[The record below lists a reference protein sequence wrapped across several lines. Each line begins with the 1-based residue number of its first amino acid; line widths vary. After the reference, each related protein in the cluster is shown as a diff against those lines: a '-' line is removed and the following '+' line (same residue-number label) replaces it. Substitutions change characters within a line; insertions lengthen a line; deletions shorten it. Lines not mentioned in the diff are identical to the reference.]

1 MDTTYYY
8 NETIKKYIKIFGAL
22 FSNWKIKHGTN
33 EIRVPIV
40 YGNKSKIYQ
49 EHKQNTSNERP
60 GEILLPVMSYRL
72 NGIESDIERRTQ
84 PVNIYDNSTI
94 NNIDYIKSPK
104 PINLNF
110 DLYIWTKYENDMY
123 QLLEQLIVNFSPK
136 KIVSINIFPD
146 MNFRWDML
154 MTLNDNTDETENY
167 EYGEENT
174 LKEMKWRLSFT
185 VKGYLFSNTFKENL
199 IKMVTTNYKG
209 YDDDNGEIDSEKIIQ
224 EEIYEVNPF
233 SSLEID
239 DYNIKLTKTINDKT
253 YITFIEK

>member
-1 MDTTYYY
+1 MDTTHFY

-49 EHKQNTSNERP
+49 EHKQNVSEDERP

-72 NGIESDIERRTQ
+72 SSIESDLERRTQ
-84 PVNIYDNSTI
+84 PVNIYDNSAT
-94 NNIDYIKSPK
+94 NNIDYIHAPK
-104 PINLNF
+104 PVDLNF

-123 QLLEQLIVNFSPK
+123 QLLEQFFINFSPK
-136 KIVSINIFPD
+136 KIITINIFPD
-146 MNFRWDML
+146 MTYRWDML
-154 MTLNDNTDETENY
+154 MILNDNSDETENY
-167 EYGEENT
+167 EYGEDNT

-185 VKGYLFSNTFKENL
+185 IKGYLFSDTFKENL
-199 IKMVTTNYKG
+199 IKIVTANYKG
-209 YDDDNGEIDSEKIIQ
+209 YDDEGEIDSEKILQ

-233 SSLEID
+233 SSLED
-239 DYNIKLTKTINDKT
+239 DNYNIKLTKTINDKT